1 MSEELKVK
9 ALHMG
14 PAECAVDLGDGS
26 ERGEYVDQDYILQK
40 LGRPHRAVNLMYCYY
55 PNDDKWPG
63 RASVVHA
70 DPSVQFAWDFPYDD
84 YFTYKGGLNGTLDDE
99 PFTYMRDVRKHGQDV
114 LLTMTI
120 DPKLTDDHII
130 AIAKDLRTFGRV
142 LLRINH
148 EATGNWFSFNKRA
161 SYEEVAAFFTHCCE
175 IIHREAPNVKTIICL
190 DGCKELEDEKME
202 MEDIFAEASRAAD
215 IVSVDR
221 YMALHW
227 GWPYDVAE
235 EGGDTFA
242 RHTVD
247 KIYNLAKK
255 SYERYTYVNNG
266 VKKPMVLSE
275 FNARWRR
282 NRCL

>member
-130 AIAKDLRTFGRV
+130 AIARIFARLDVYCFVSTMRRPVIGSPLINV
-142 LLRINH
+142 LLMRKLQHSLHI
-148 EATGNWFSFNKRA
+148 AVRSF
-161 SYEEVAAFFTHCCE
+161 
-175 IIHREAPNVKTIICL
+175 IVKLQT
-190 DGCKELEDEKME
+190 
-202 MEDIFAEASRAAD
+202 SRRSF
-215 IVSVDR
+215 VW
-221 YMALHW
+221 MA
-227 GWPYDVAE
+227 V
-235 EGGDTFA
+235 
-242 RHTVD
+242 R
-247 KIYNLAKK
+247 
-255 SYERYTYVNNG
+255 S
-266 VKKPMVLSE
+266 
-275 FNARWRR
+275 
-282 NRCL
+282 

>member
-114 LLTMTI
+114 LLTMIILLRLQRIFARLDVCCFVSTMRQPVI
-120 DPKLTDDHII
+120 GSPLINVLLMRKLQHSLHI
-130 AIAKDLRTFGRV
+130 AVRSFIAKLQTLRR
-142 LLRINH
+142 
-148 EATGNWFSFNKRA
+148 SF
-161 SYEEVAAFFTHCCE
+161 VW
-175 IIHREAPNVKTIICL
+175 
-190 DGCKELEDEKME
+190 
-202 MEDIFAEASRAAD
+202 
-215 IVSVDR
+215 
-221 YMALHW
+221 MA
-227 GWPYDVAE
+227 V
-235 EGGDTFA
+235 
-242 RHTVD
+242 R
-247 KIYNLAKK
+247 
-255 SYERYTYVNNG
+255 S
-266 VKKPMVLSE
+266 
-275 FNARWRR
+275 
-282 NRCL
+282 

>member
-1 MSEELKVK
+1 MSEELKDK

-190 DGCKELEDEKME
+190 D
-202 MEDIFAEASRAAD
+202 
-215 IVSVDR
+215 
-221 YMALHW
+221 
-227 GWPYDVAE
+227 
-235 EGGDTFA
+235 
-242 RHTVD
+242 
-247 KIYNLAKK
+247 
-255 SYERYTYVNNG
+255 
-266 VKKPMVLSE
+266 
-275 FNARWRR
+275 
-282 NRCL
+282 

>member
-190 DGCKELEDEKME
+190 DGWMRRWKWKTSSQRLPVQQILCPLTVIWHFIGDGHMMLQK
-202 MEDIFAEASRAAD
+202 R
-215 IVSVDR
+215 
-221 YMALHW
+221 
-227 GWPYDVAE
+227 E
-235 EGGDTFA
+235 EI
-242 RHTVD
+242 RLRVM
-247 KIYNLAKK
+247 
-255 SYERYTYVNNG
+255 R
-266 VKKPMVLSE
+266 
-275 FNARWRR
+275 
-282 NRCL
+282 

>member
-130 AIAKDLRTFGRV
+130 AIARIFVRLDVYCFVSTMRRPVTGSPLINV
-142 LLRINH
+142 LLMRRLQHSLHI
-148 EATGNWFSFNKRA
+148 AARSF
-161 SYEEVAAFFTHCCE
+161 
-175 IIHREAPNVKTIICL
+175 IVKL
-190 DGCKELEDEKME
+190 QMLRRS
-202 MEDIFAEASRAAD
+202 F
-215 IVSVDR
+215 VW
-221 YMALHW
+221 MA
-227 GWPYDVAE
+227 V
-235 EGGDTFA
+235 
-242 RHTVD
+242 R
-247 KIYNLAKK
+247 
-255 SYERYTYVNNG
+255 S
-266 VKKPMVLSE
+266 
-275 FNARWRR
+275 
-282 NRCL
+282 